1 MELALNYA
9 RKFGDHNVTG
19 LLLYN
24 QSKNIIRQS
33 TPTYLPDM

>member
-9 RKFGDHNVTG
+9 RKFGEHNVTA

-33 TPTYLPDM
+33 TLTFLPGM